1 MKLKG
6 QLDKA
11 KTPNHSPHPEN
22 LVATETVAET
32 ASLPR
37 VPSKSNWCQIGLLI
51 NLN

>member
-1 MKLKG
+1 MKPKG

-22 LVATETVAET
+22 LVATETGAET
-32 ASLPR
+32 ATLPKAL
-37 VPSKSNWCQIGLLI
+37 SKSNWCQIGLLI